1 MAKSKRADWASQA
14 GWQRKPASDG
24 RWYGDYFKLYPNG
37 MYGEVE
43 PIIGWALYD
52 GKGGTLLDAGHSD
65 YMSDLDACDYAA
77 ARIAGTASR
86 RRAQQ
91 YSDGWLTDA
100 RDHDGNS
107 VDVGDVLVNINDGR
121 EYEVTEYDSN
131 AVYTEYNGS
140 DMQFASWYDVHLN
153 WEKKAG
159 RKMSRKPYRYSR
171 KALRKSAMWVEINGI
186 WTLDDGGGYT
196 AEVWPRGALGDG
208 PGWAVMVLDVA
219 GNAVAT
225 DGDAKW
231 SIDDA
236 KDAAERMLADELAMA
251 SRKIAFNEYE
261 FIPSEWK
268 NLGRNDDDTCD
279 VFWNGQLSVYR
290 WDDGTWSV
298 MEDLFDTLI
307 WYESGATY
315 ADAIDNW
322 IDQKEDGRFSLYAKR
337 GSRKIASDGW
347 DEDICGDV
355 LDVLADCAELQYE
368 ISNCRRGA
376 YVSRAGDTY
385 KSLAEYA
392 EELGENLIGAAQT
405 LAYEYG
411 DLDADEIDEMD

>member
-65 YMSDLDACDYAA
+65 YMSDLDECDYAA

-131 AVYTEYNGS
+131 AVYTEYNGC

-153 WEKKAG
+153 WVKKAG
-159 RKMSRKPYRYSR
+159 CGMAKFVIQDTYGAPQCGMDEIEFDEWYE
-171 KALRKSAMWVEINGI
+171 VEEYLGEHPDVIERI
-186 WTLDDGGGYT
+186 DSGY
-196 AEVWPRGALGDG
+196 
-208 PGWAVMVLDVA
+208 
-219 GNAVAT
+219 AT
-225 DGDAKW
+225 
-231 SIDDA
+231 II
-236 KDAAERMLADELAMA
+236 EA
-251 SRKIAFNEYE
+251 SRKVAFNEYE

-307 WYESGATY
+307 WYEFGATY

-355 LDVLADCAELQYE
+355 LDVLVDCVELQYE

-385 KSLAEYA
+385 GTLAEYA
-392 EELGENLIGAAQT
+392 EELGENLIGAAQM